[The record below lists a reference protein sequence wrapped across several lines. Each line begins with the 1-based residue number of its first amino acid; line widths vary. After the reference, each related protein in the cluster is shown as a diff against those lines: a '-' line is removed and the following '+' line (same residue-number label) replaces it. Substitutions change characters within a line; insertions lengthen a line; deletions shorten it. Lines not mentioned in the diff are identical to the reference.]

1 MTDVPQHH
9 GLGREPDRHIR
20 VVRRERGTDMRNI
33 LGAVTMLVLVCAIGA
48 GCATGTSSAPAP
60 AADVTGTW
68 TGTYQLAGGIR
79 GDVKM
84 VLKQAGSQVTGDQT
98 VGGYAN
104 LSGPISDGRVEGTAL
119 RYRAPAGGSNAMQV
133 QGDDMTGMWPSG
145 FDVKL
150 KRQK

>member
-1 MTDVPQHH
+1 
-9 GLGREPDRHIR
+9 
-20 VVRRERGTDMRNI
+20 MRNI
-33 LGAVTMLVLVCAIGA
+33 LAAVTVLVFVCAVGA
-48 GCATGTSSAPAP
+48 GCATAPPAAAP

-119 RYRAPAGGSNAMQV
+119 RYRSPAGGSQSMEV
-133 QGDDMTGMWPSG
+133 KGDDMTGMWPTG